1 MLRALQYLMLVLVLG
16 AVAVATRLGGPWD
29 LYLLAG
35 ALVGLLFIHLFTMR
49 QVGKL
54 HNELQYSM
62 AALARRVSSSGT
74 VVPPSS
80 YEGAR
85 ERTRPIEASHD
96 SEPSV
101 QDDIGSIWLE
111 HSTVKSYSDDE
122 EEIAFLPPY
131 ASDVQEGDSDGGDE
145 APGGEETGTASET
158 RYGAGVEV
166 AGNVPIPRHVALGT
180 VAIIKE
186 LMDPAEVARVI
197 LEQRRQPRLKFGELA
212 VQLGFI
218 TKVQLE
224 ELLLA
229 QKEGLFSQDEIG
241 LARTRLQTYRE
252 RENGAGSRAE
262 SSAMPESES
271 AD

>member
-1 MLRALQYLMLVLVLG
+1 MLRAVQYLMLILVVG

-29 LYLLAG
+29 LYVMAG
-35 ALVGLLFIHLFTMR
+35 ALVGLLLVHLFTMR
-49 QVGKL
+49 RVGKL
-54 HNELQYSM
+54 HTELQYSM
-62 AALARRVSSSGT
+62 AALARKTSSAGNVFS
-74 VVPPSS
+74 PSS

-85 ERTRPIEASHD
+85 DPTRPVAAANDRETVA
-96 SEPSV
+96 

-131 ASDVQEGDSDGGDE
+131 ASGVQEMDSDGGDE
-145 APGGEETGTASET
+145 LFGGEAPEGASEARFGT
-158 RYGAGVEV
+158 GVEV
-166 AGNVPIPRHVALGT
+166 AGNVPIPRHFALGT

-218 TKVQLE
+218 SEAQLE

-229 QKEGLFSQDEIG
+229 QKEGLFSQDEMS

-252 RENGAGSRAE
+252 RENGAGDEASP
-262 SSAMPESES
+262 SATPGSGA